1 MYPEGFLPLENS
13 KSTDTSLVTGL
24 RGEASGWR
32 WDVSLNYGQQRIQAG
47 PRQHRQP
54 RPESSQPTHF
64 YAGKLKNTQSLL
76 NVDVARDYPVE
87 AFSGPLTVALG
98 AEYRREEYEIGAG
111 DVASYSG
118 SGAQGF
124 SGFRR

>member
-1 MYPEGFLPLENS
+1 
-13 KSTDTSLVTGL
+13 
-24 RGEASGWR
+24 
-32 WDVSLNYGQQRIQAG
+32 
-47 PRQHRQP
+47 
-54 RPESSQPTHF
+54 
-64 YAGKLKNTQSLL
+64 
-76 NVDVARDYPVE
+76 VDVARDYPVE

-124 SGFRR
+124 SGFRGERRQQQPPQRIGLRQL